1 MEGTDEESAI
11 RMSVRALR
19 DERGDDR
26 TVMSTAE
33 IHEPVERK
41 WHTPGADKISLKEAQ
56 AHSAYTA
63 KVEQGRA
70 YARQFGLELDDGA
83 AYTVSDT
90 AATPQG
96 GDFSV
101 PKQPSE
107 LRETKAIVADGEGNV
122 FAPIDDR
129 DRSLMI
135 GREDTGNLAEVTAAL
150 ARGRQVQAAI
160 EEESVANL
168 QRLADEMK
176 TNQE

>member
-33 IHEPVERK
+33 VHEPVERK

-56 AHSAYTA
+56 AHSDYVA

-70 YARQFGLELDDGA
+70 YARQFGVELDDGA
-83 AYTVSDT
+83 AYTVSDV
-90 AATPQG
+90 AAQPQG
-96 GDFSV
+96 ADFPV
-101 PKQPSE
+101 PKHPSE
-107 LRETKAIVADGEGNV
+107 LPWRKAMVADARGPPFE
-122 FAPIDDR
+122 PIGDR
-129 DRSLMI
+129 DRNLI
-135 GREDTGNLAEVTAAL
+135 GREDTGNIHEVTAAME
-150 ARGRQVQAAI
+150 RGRQVQAAI
-160 EEESVANL
+160 EEENVANL

-176 TNQE
+176 